1 MTGILSGITAL
12 VELLKMLRDLFS
24 LWQKARAEGWLEDA
38 VKVLD
43 RVKEAKTD
51 EERKRLAR
59 EMARLGSY
67 PRS

>member
-1 MTGILSGITAL
+1 MTQIIAAISSL
-12 VELLKMLRDLFS
+12 VELVRMARELFA

-51 EERKRLAR
+51 EERKKLAR
-59 EMARLGSY
+59 ELARVGMF